1 MTVFR
6 KKRSNNTSVVGLEL
20 DPGHLAA
27 AEVSTDGSLTLTR
40 GAFVELRPG
49 VMRDGEVADPIAL
62 AETLKA
68 MFAEHELP
76 PRVRLGIA
84 HQRIVVRTLD
94 LPIVSDDPKELA
106 AAVRA
111 QAPDHIPMPMDEA
124 VLDYQPLG
132 IVDSPAGPKTRVV
145 VVAVRRDMVERA
157 AAAVQ
162 GAGLQLEGIDL
173 SAFGMVRA
181 LASEHEGAVLYVN
194 IAGLTNVAVAS
205 PEGCLFT
212 RAAVGGVESIA
223 RTLAD
228 RRGLTLEHARQWISH
243 VGLVTPIDTIE
254 GDPDLVASAR
264 AVLEDGVHQ
273 IADGIRNSLNF
284 YRTQENA
291 ERVETGF
298 VTGPAVAIDG
308 FVEKL
313 SEHLRLELQGRVVDA
328 SGDADAGRLTVA
340 AGLAVAERP

>member
-1 MTVFR
+1 
-6 KKRSNNTSVVGLEL
+6 
-20 DPGHLAA
+20 
-27 AEVSTDGSLTLTR
+27 
-40 GAFVELRPG
+40 
-49 VMRDGEVADPIAL
+49 
-62 AETLKA
+62 
-68 MFAEHELP
+68 
-76 PRVRLGIA
+76 VRLGIA

-132 IVDSPAGPKTRVV
+132 TVDSPAGPKTRVV